1 MLTTI
6 SKIPVS
12 VMLLVLL
19 VLYIFATGQLP

>member
-1 MLTTI
+1 MFTTI

-19 VLYIFATGQLP
+19 VLYFFATGQLP